1 MKESNQKNTYNK
13 MNYKISNELKKNLII
28 FVVVGILVAAL
39 SFFHTPVRFWVNL
52 LINNFYFTCMA
63 LSGLFFLA
71 LQNITNSSWMRTYQR
86 IPEAMMNFLPIGMVL
101 MLFGFLGYHSLYE
114 WTHHD
119 VVIKDPVLIK
129 KIGYLNIPF
138 FLIRLVTFFLIWIG
152 LAKIISHLM
161 NGWEKNNY
169 VSQGYKLIKY
179 SAITLIVFSLT
190 FAFASYDWI
199 MSIEPHWF
207 STIYSIYTFAGL
219 FVGGIAFITLALI
232 VLRMQGYLV
241 DFVTN
246 DHLHDLGKWMFGM
259 STFWAYIWFCQYML
273 IWYSNIPEE
282 TQYYILR
289 SQGNWTWLFWSNFVI
304 SFGVPFLLLLTRES
318 KRNPIILAI
327 VAVVILVGRWVDL
340 YTLVAPKI
348 YEHNHVSV
356 IIGPYEIISAFT
368 YAALFVLVFIY
379 YLGKKELIVENDPYF
394 DEGHHLKQ

>member
-1 MKESNQKNTYNK
+1 MKNNENK
-13 MNYKISNELKKNLII
+13 LQYVFDIRIKKILITI
-28 FVVVGILVAAL
+28 MISGLVVTTL

-52 LINNFYFTCMA
+52 LINNFYFISMA

-71 LQNITNSSWMRTYQR
+71 LQNIANSSWMRSYQR
-86 IPEAMMNFLPIGMVL
+86 LPEAMMSFLPLSLLL
-101 MLFGFLGYHSLYE
+101 MLLGYFGLHTIYE
-114 WTHHD
+114 WTHMAM
-119 VVIKDPVLIK
+119 VLKDPVLIK
-129 KIGYLNIPF
+129 KVAYLNTPF
-138 FLIRLVTFFLIWIG
+138 FLVRLFIYFGIWIF
-152 LAKIISHLM
+152 LSKMISHLIGSW
-161 NGWEKNNY
+161 NASKYPEQ
-169 VSQGYKLIKY
+169 VSRITKY
-179 SAITLIVFSLT
+179 SAISLIVFSLT

-207 STIYSIYTFAGL
+207 STIYSVYTFSGL

-232 VLRMQGYLV
+232 VLRLQGYLL
-241 DFVTN
+241 DYVTN

-304 SFGVPFLLLLTRES
+304 CFGVPFVFLLPRES
-318 KRNPIILAI
+318 KRNPLILAS

-348 YEHNHVSV
+348 YEHNAVEV
-356 IIGPYEIISAFT
+356 IIGPYEIISAIS
-368 YAALFVLVFIY
+368 YSALFVFVFLY
-379 YLGKKELIVENDPYF
+379 YLSKKSLVVEADPYLE
-394 DEGHHLKQ
+394 EGRHLHQ

>member
-1 MKESNQKNTYNK
+1 MKDKEIKQLEEK
-13 MNYKISNELKKNLII
+13 MDYKISKVLKKNLII
-28 FVVVGILVAAL
+28 LLGVGFLITAI

-52 LINNFYFTCMA
+52 LINNFYFVCMS

-86 IPEAMMNFLPIGMVL
+86 IPEAMMKFLPIGMVL

-119 VVIKDPVLIK
+119 VVLHDPVLIK

-138 FLIRLVTFFLIWIG
+138 FLIRMAAFFFIWIG
-152 LAKIISHLM
+152 LSKVISHLM

-169 VSQGYKLIKY
+169 VAQSYKLTKY
-179 SAITLIVFSLT
+179 SAIALIIFSLT

-207 STIYSIYTFAGL
+207 STIYSVYTFAGL
-219 FVGGIAFITLALI
+219 FVGGIAFITLTLI

-241 DFVTN
+241 DLVTN

-304 SFGVPFLLLLTRES
+304 SFGVPFLLLLTRDS
-318 KRNPIILAI
+318 KRNPLTLAL
-327 VAVVILVGRWVDL
+327 VALVILVGRWVDL

-348 YEHNHVSV
+348 YEHNQVSV
-356 IIGPYEIISAFT
+356 IIGPYEIVSALS
-368 YAALFVLVFIY
+368 YAAFFVLVFLY
-379 YLGKKELIVENDPYF
+379 YLGKKKLIVENDPYF
-394 DEGHHLKQ
+394 DEGLHLHQ